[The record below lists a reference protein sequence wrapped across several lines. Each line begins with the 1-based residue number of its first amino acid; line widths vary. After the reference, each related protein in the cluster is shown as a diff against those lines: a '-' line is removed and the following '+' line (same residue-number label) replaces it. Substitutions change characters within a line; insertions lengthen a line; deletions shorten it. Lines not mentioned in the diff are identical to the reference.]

1 VSTEA
6 AELFFSLLA
15 LAAAAAVILLNLA
28 RLLAGR
34 LAAAREVIDA
44 TAPVALG
51 VAWLVAATCMAG
63 SLYFSEVA
71 HFTPCALCWYQRI
84 AMYPL
89 AIVLLVAALV
99 RDGRI
104 WRYVVPVAAIGAAF
118 SLYHY
123 AVEWFP
129 EADSGVCSSQFPC
142 TFVWFRRFG
151 FVSLPFMA
159 LCGFL
164 LIISL
169 VTLRRTD
176 GQHAEA
182 DEAHPATAAA

>member
-1 VSTEA
+1 
-6 AELFFSLLA
+6 
-15 LAAAAAVILLNLA
+15 
-28 RLLAGR
+28 
-34 LAAAREVIDA
+34 
-44 TAPVALG
+44 
-51 VAWLVAATCMAG
+51 
-63 SLYFSEVA
+63 
-71 HFTPCALCWYQRI
+71 
-84 AMYPL
+84 MYPL

-104 WRYVVPVAAIGAAF
+104 WRYVVPVAGIGAAF

-123 AVEWFP
+123 LVEWFP

-159 LCGFL
+159 LSGFL

-176 GQHAEA
+176 GQPEQP
-182 DEAHPATAAA
+182 DEAHPATAPA